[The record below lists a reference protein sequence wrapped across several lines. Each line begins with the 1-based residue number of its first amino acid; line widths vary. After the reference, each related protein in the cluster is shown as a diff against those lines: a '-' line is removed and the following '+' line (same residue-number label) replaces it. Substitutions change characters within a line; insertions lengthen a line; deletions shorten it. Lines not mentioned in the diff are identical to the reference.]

1 MDKKTGTAGGQLR
14 EKPEEDFF
22 EAVAAEGESFMAVC
36 PWKGQIQGIKVLSYV
51 YYMHTTL
58 LTQGFEG
65 KKRAFL
71 ENMKHVLGNI

>member
-1 MDKKTGTAGGQLR
+1 MSGNQ
-14 EKPEEDFF
+14 E
-22 EAVAAEGESFMAVC
+22 V
-36 PWKGQIQGIKVLSYV
+36 KVLSYV